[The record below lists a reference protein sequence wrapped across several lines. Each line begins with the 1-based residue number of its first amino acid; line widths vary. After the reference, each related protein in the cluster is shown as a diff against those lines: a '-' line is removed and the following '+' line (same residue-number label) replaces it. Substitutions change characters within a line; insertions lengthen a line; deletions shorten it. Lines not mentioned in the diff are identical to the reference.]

1 MRGERHA
8 YRGHLHGDAR
18 ASGDQHVS
26 IPGDPL
32 HHAYLLA
39 GRAQTQFP
47 VLDKSERC
55 NMDTR
60 EIRTGRSVCIAPS
73 TERSAPFGRLFAFL
87 LTRTVP
93 KAACPPVIALLS
105 APRETVCSKQ
115 NVCNRRAVKQPS
127 TSSSPPLPPHTAE
140 DASSRGV
147 CMYWGIVRA
156 PEDSA
161 NYLVRAQINGRE
173 YHMPPVPPTPF
184 PGTSLPLGIY

>member
-1 MRGERHA
+1 MSASPATRSTTRIFWQDERKHN
-8 YRGHLHGDAR
+8 
-18 ASGDQHVS
+18 SQS
-26 IPGDPL
+26 W
-32 HHAYLLA
+32 
-39 GRAQTQFP
+39 
-47 VLDKSERC
+47 KSERC

-127 TSSSPPLPPHTAE
+127 TSSSPPAPLPPRTAD

-161 NYLVRAQINGRE
+161 NYLVRAQINANKWARIPYAPCTTHPLPRNKFTLG
-173 YHMPPVPPTPF
+173 H
-184 PGTSLPLGIY
+184 TSKSP